1 MKQKK
6 WSPIQIQEALSLSKK
21 VNYSISG
28 ISINSKK
35 LKKNN
40 LFLPLKGKNYDAHQY
55 VYEAFKKGAS
65 LSLSNIKDYKKF
77 KLEKFKK
84 RIVLVKNVHSSLH
97 QLASYSRKQIKGK
110 IDI

>member
-35 LKKNN
+35 LKKNRPKYVCKTIPEARRLIWGVIVEAGL
-40 LFLPLKGKNYDAHQY
+40 LF
-55 VYEAFKKGAS
+55 
-65 LSLSNIKDYKKF
+65 
-77 KLEKFKK
+77 
-84 RIVLVKNVHSSLH
+84 
-97 QLASYSRKQIKGK
+97 
-110 IDI
+110 